1 MCNHCHHSHN
11 SKNEHKNESLTLIRI
26 SIAFL
31 ILLFAVF
38 SNIPNN
44 IKICCFLFAYLL
56 AGYDILYTAIK
67 NIIKGRIFDE
77 NFLMGLATLGALAI
91 KEYPEAVMVMVLYQ
105 LGEYFQHR
113 AVKKSRRSILE
124 LMDIR
129 PDYAYKEENGKV
141 IKYSPEEINQG
152 DIILVKTGEKIPL
165 DGVITEGSAIL
176 DTSALTG
183 ESVPKTV
190 KIGDTAIS
198 GCINTNGVI
207 KIKVTKKYGESTV
220 SKILKLIE
228 HASSKKSRTENFI
241 TRFAGYYT
249 PAVVAAA
256 LMLAVL
262 PPLLLPDAQFTIW
275 LKRALTFLVISCP
288 CALVIS
294 IPLGFFGGI
303 GGASK
308 CGILIKGSN
317 YLEAL
322 SKPDSVVFDK
332 TGTLTKGSFEV
343 TKISPQ
349 NGISEGELIEY
360 AAYAENYSN
369 HPIALSLKKAY
380 KKDIDTSK
388 ISNVSEFAGNGV
400 KADINGE
407 EILAGNSALME
418 KFQIN
423 IQEHPDEGT
432 VVYCA
437 KNGEYIGYIVISD
450 EIKEDSPLAIKEL
463 KKVVGKTVMLTGD
476 SEAAAKR
483 ISERLGIQQVYSQL
497 LPQDK
502 VEKLENIIAEKQKD
516 KNVIFIGDG
525 INDAPVL
532 TRADVGIAMG
542 AMGSDAAIEAA
553 DVVIMDDKPSKIYTA
568 VKIAQKTM
576 LIVKQNIIFALGVKA
591 LFLLLGAFGF
601 MTMWGAVFADVGVA
615 LLAVLNS
622 LRSLRVK
629 KYTNLKT
636 SCKIKKR

>member
-67 NIIKGRIFDE
+67 NIIKGQIFDE
-77 NFLMGLATLGALAI
+77 NFLMGLATLGAIAI

-129 PDYAYKEENGKV
+129 PDYAYKEENGKI
-141 IKYSPEEINQG
+141 IKYSPEEINTG

-262 PPLLLPDAQFTIW
+262 PPLLLPDAQFSIW

-463 KKVVGKTVMLTGD
+463 KKVVGNTVMLTGD

-629 KYTNLKT
+629 N
-636 SCKIKKR
+636 IQI

>member
-141 IKYSPEEINQG
+141 IKYSPEEINTG

-190 KIGDTAIS
+190 KMGDTAIS

-349 NGISEGELIEY
+349 NGISGEQLVEY

-629 KYTNLKT
+629 N
-636 SCKIKKR
+636 IQI

>member
-629 KYTNLKT
+629 N
-636 SCKIKKR
+636 IQI

>member
-11 SKNEHKNESLTLIRI
+11 SENEHKNESLTLIRI

-67 NIIKGRIFDE
+67 NIIKGQIFDE

-129 PDYAYKEENGKV
+129 PDYAYKEENGKI
-141 IKYSPEEINQG
+141 IKYSPEEINTG

-349 NGISEGELIEY
+349 NGISGEELVEY

-629 KYTNLKT
+629 N
-636 SCKIKKR
+636 IQI

>member
-11 SKNEHKNESLTLIRI
+11 SENEHKNESLTLIRI

-343 TKISPQ
+343 TKICPQ
-349 NGISEGELIEY
+349 DGISENQLIEY

-502 VEKLENIIAEKQKD
+502 VEKLENIIAQKQKD

-629 KYTNLKT
+629 N
-636 SCKIKKR
+636 IQI

>member
-11 SKNEHKNESLTLIRI
+11 SEHEHKNESLTLIRI

-129 PDYAYKEENGKV
+129 PDYAYKEENGKI
-141 IKYSPEEINQG
+141 IKYSPEEINTG

-228 HASSKKSRTENFI
+228 HASSKKSKTENFI
-241 TRFAGYYT
+241 TRFAKYYT

-332 TGTLTKGSFEV
+332 IGTLTKGSFEV

-349 NGISEGELIEY
+349 NGISGEELVEY

-629 KYTNLKT
+629 N
-636 SCKIKKR
+636 IQI

>member
-129 PDYAYKEENGKV
+129 PDYAYKEENGKI
-141 IKYSPEEINQG
+141 IKYSPEEINTG

-629 KYTNLKT
+629 N
-636 SCKIKKR
+636 IQI

>member
-67 NIIKGRIFDE
+67 NIIKGQIFDE

-129 PDYAYKEENGKV
+129 PDYAYKEENGKI

-262 PPLLLPDAQFTIW
+262 PPLLLPDAQFSIW

-294 IPLGFFGGI
+294 IPLSFFGGI

-629 KYTNLKT
+629 N
-636 SCKIKKR
+636 IQI

>member
-67 NIIKGRIFDE
+67 NIIKGQIFDE

-129 PDYAYKEENGKV
+129 PDYAYKEENGKI
-141 IKYSPEEINQG
+141 IKYSPEEINTG

-262 PPLLLPDAQFTIW
+262 PPLFLPDAQFSIW

-502 VEKLENIIAEKQKD
+502 VEKLENIIAQKQKD

-629 KYTNLKT
+629 N
-636 SCKIKKR
+636 IQI

>member
-1 MCNHCHHSHN
+1 MCNHCTGNHN
-11 SKNEHKNESLTLIRI
+11 HKDEHKNEILTLTRI
-26 SIAFL
+26 SAAFL
-31 ILLFAVF
+31 ILLSAIFL
-38 SNIPNN
+38 NIPHD
-44 IKICCFLFAYLL
+44 IKICCFLFAYLI
-56 AGYDILYTAIK
+56 AGYDILYSAIK
-67 NIIKGRIFDE
+67 NILRGKVFDE

-113 AVKKSRRSILE
+113 AVKKSRRSILD

-129 PDYAYKEENGKV
+129 PDYAYKEENGKI
-141 IKYSPEEINQG
+141 IKHSPEEINTG

-165 DGVITEGSAIL
+165 DGIVTEGSAII
-176 DTSALTG
+176 DTAALTG
-183 ESVPKTV
+183 ESVPKTL
-190 KIGDTAIS
+190 KTGDTAIS

-207 KIKVTKKYGESTV
+207 KIRVTKQYGESTV

-228 HASSKKSRTENFI
+228 HASSKKSKTENFI
-241 TRFAGYYT
+241 TRFARYYT

-256 LMLAVL
+256 VMLAVL
-262 PPLLLPDAQFTIW
+262 PPLFLPDAQFGVW

-294 IPLGFFGGI
+294 IPLSFFGGI

-322 SKPDSVVFDK
+322 SRPDSIVFDK

-343 TKISPQ
+343 TKICPQ
-349 NGISEGELIEY
+349 DGISENQLIEY

-369 HPIALSLKKAY
+369 HPIAMSLKKAY

-388 ISNVSEFAGNGV
+388 ISNISEFAGNGV
-400 KADINGE
+400 KADVNGA
-407 EILAGNSALME
+407 EILSGNLALMK

-423 IQEHPDEGT
+423 LSEQSDEGT

-437 KNGEYIGYIVISD
+437 KDRKYIGYVLISD
-450 EIKEDSPLAIKEL
+450 EIKEDTPLAIKAL
-463 KKVVGKTVMLTGD
+463 KKVVRNTVMLTGD
-476 SEAAAKR
+476 SETAAKKTA
-483 ISERLGIQQVYSQL
+483 EKLGIQRFYSQL

-502 VEKLENIIAEKQKD
+502 VEKLEDIISEKQKD

-553 DVVIMDDKPSKIYTA
+553 DVVIMDDKLSKIYTA

-629 KYTNLKT
+629 N
-636 SCKIKKR
+636 IQI

>member
-77 NFLMGLATLGALAI
+77 NFLMGLATLGAIAI

-129 PDYAYKEENGKV
+129 PDYAYKEENGKI

-190 KIGDTAIS
+190 KMGDTAIS

-629 KYTNLKT
+629 N
-636 SCKIKKR
+636 IQI

>member
-11 SKNEHKNESLTLIRI
+11 SEHEHKNESLTLIRI

-141 IKYSPEEINQG
+141 IKYSPEEINTG

-294 IPLGFFGGI
+294 IPLSFFGGI

-349 NGISEGELIEY
+349 NGISEEQLVEY

-423 IQEHPDEGT
+423 IQEHSDEGT

-629 KYTNLKT
+629 N
-636 SCKIKKR
+636 IQI

>member
-129 PDYAYKEENGKV
+129 PDYAYKEENGKI
-141 IKYSPEEINQG
+141 IKYSPEEINTG

-294 IPLGFFGGI
+294 IPLSFFGGI

-349 NGISEGELIEY
+349 NGISEEQLVEY

-502 VEKLENIIAEKQKD
+502 VEKLENIIAQKQKD

-629 KYTNLKT
+629 N
-636 SCKIKKR
+636 IQI

>member
-228 HASSKKSRTENFI
+228 HASSKKSRMENFI

-407 EILAGNSALME
+407 EILTGNSALME

-629 KYTNLKT
+629 N
-636 SCKIKKR
+636 IQI

>member
-67 NIIKGRIFDE
+67 NIIKGQIFDE

-262 PPLLLPDAQFTIW
+262 PPLLLPDAQFSIW

-294 IPLGFFGGI
+294 IPLSFFGGI

-629 KYTNLKT
+629 N
-636 SCKIKKR
+636 IQI

>member
-129 PDYAYKEENGKV
+129 PDYAYKEENGKI
-141 IKYSPEEINQG
+141 IKYSPEEINTG

-190 KIGDTAIS
+190 KMGDTAIS

-262 PPLLLPDAQFTIW
+262 PPLLLPDAQFSIW

-294 IPLGFFGGI
+294 IPLSFFGGI

-463 KKVVGKTVMLTGD
+463 KKVVRNTVMLTGD

-629 KYTNLKT
+629 N
-636 SCKIKKR
+636 IQI

>member
-129 PDYAYKEENGKV
+129 PDYAYKEENGKI
-141 IKYSPEEINQG
+141 IKYSPEEINTG

-190 KIGDTAIS
+190 KMGDTAIS

-423 IQEHPDEGT
+423 IQEQPDEGT

-629 KYTNLKT
+629 N
-636 SCKIKKR
+636 IQI

>member
-11 SKNEHKNESLTLIRI
+11 SEHEHKNESLTLIRI

-129 PDYAYKEENGKV
+129 PDYAYKEENGKI
-141 IKYSPEEINQG
+141 IKYSPEEINTG

-629 KYTNLKT
+629 N
-636 SCKIKKR
+636 IQI

>member
-11 SKNEHKNESLTLIRI
+11 SEHEHKNESLTLIRI

-141 IKYSPEEINQG
+141 IKYSPEEINTG

-294 IPLGFFGGI
+294 IPLSFFGGI

-349 NGISEGELIEY
+349 NGISEEQLVEY

-423 IQEHPDEGT
+423 IQEHSDEGT

-502 VEKLENIIAEKQKD
+502 VEKLENIIAQKQKD

-629 KYTNLKT
+629 N
-636 SCKIKKR
+636 IQI